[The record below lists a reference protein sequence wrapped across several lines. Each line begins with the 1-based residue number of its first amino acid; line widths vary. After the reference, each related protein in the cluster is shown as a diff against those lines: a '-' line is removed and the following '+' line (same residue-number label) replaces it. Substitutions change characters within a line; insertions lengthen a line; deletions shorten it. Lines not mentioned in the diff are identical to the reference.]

1 MHVERDLA
9 EKSRR
14 SYGILSLEQLLETG
28 MTAAQIK
35 GACRKGR
42 LERVLPSVYR
52 VTAVPETWEQRPM
65 AGTLWGRPITVASD
79 LTAAFLHE
87 LLPRRVEKV
96 HLTSDHALHARPGF
110 SVRQCCLLPPDV
122 AVIRGIPC
130 TSVARTL
137 VDITRTIEQ
146 ERVEAALDAALRSG
160 QVLLADLTA
169 FVEEA
174 ALRKVRGSARLR
186 PLLAVRGDGEA
197 LAESEFES
205 RFGRLMRK
213 GDLPMGERQVL
224 REGVK
229 NGRVDIFYPEQNLVI
244 ELDGRKWHSARREK
258 KRDKRYDNELNIEGK
273 RVLRLTWEDLDDEAY
288 TLDLVARAL
297 GIRRL
302 L

>member
-1 MHVERDLA
+1 MQVERDLA

-14 SYGILSLEQLLETG
+14 SYGILSLGQLLETG
-28 MTAAQIK
+28 MSPAQIK

-52 VTAVPETWEQRPM
+52 VTAVPETATRPM

-87 LLPRRVEKV
+87 LLPRRLEKV

-110 SVRQCCLLPPDV
+110 SVRKCCLLPPDV

-137 VDITRTIEQ
+137 VDITRTTEQ
-146 ERVEAALDAALRSG
+146 EGVEAALDAALRSG

-224 REGVK
+224 RDGVK

-244 ELDGRKWHSARREK
+244 ELDGRKHSARREK